1 MQKKDD
7 KKQVSP
13 VLSQFEETAVI
24 SDSAQVTPVL
34 VYGKRHIKKEK
45 LAEFKHAYQAH
56 SKSAY
61 EENPDIKAIFA
72 FPDTKDPL
80 AYWHTGIFYGSEVP
94 VRLTIT
100 CLALLRQNP
109 CGISMITRLK
119 T

>member
-45 LAEFKHAYQAH
+45 LAEFKR
-56 SKSAY
+56 KRPM
-61 EENPDIKAIFA
+61 NPRGD
-72 FPDTKDPL
+72 
-80 AYWHTGIFYGSEVP
+80 V
-94 VRLTIT
+94 V
-100 CLALLRQNP
+100 NV
-109 CGISMITRLK
+109 
-119 T
+119 